1 MTIFTSWK
9 NSLAICSLKNSKLLW
24 YAFMRSVRDL
34 YILLWRNAS
43 NDILAFFAL
52 YVLEKMHLFY
62 RLQQA
67 EIDINTGAIRLMPEN
82 LLLFILVIVSW
93 FVQAFIFLR
102 LFFYAFLLAR
112 NSMQNKNVAYLQE
125 WKKKYQMYF
134 FGAIFIAAI
143 VGLLCSLPFSVFFV
157 FHPHFYIALYLYIFL
172 ISVFFKPFYFIFLF
186 FLFDTVLY
194 YSSMPKNKLY
204 RVFLLAINAGKNSV
218 KMVVYNLPLFF
229 LIGSIANLLGMGLDV
244 AVNVIPDPF
253 FVNSINKLLQIVLVP
268 VTICLYGVLYTKYSY
283 EQIDLYTEGVKE

>member
-43 NDILAFFAL
+43 NYISFFFAL
-52 YVLEKMHLFY
+52 YVIEKMHLFY

-67 EIDINTGAIRLMPEN
+67 EFDVNTGAIRLMPEN
-82 LLLFILVIVSW
+82 SLLFILVIVSW
-93 FVQAFIFLR
+93 FVQVFIFLR

-112 NSMQNKNVAYLQE
+112 NSMQNKNMAYLQE
-125 WKKKYQMYF
+125 WKRKYQIYF
-134 FGAIFIAAI
+134 FGGIFIAAI
-143 VGLLCSLPFSVFFV
+143 VGLLCSVPFSVFFV
-157 FHPHFYIALYLYIFL
+157 FYPHFYIALYFYFFL
-172 ISVFFKPFYFIFLF
+172 IAVFFKPFYFIFLF

-194 YSSMPKNKLY
+194 YSSIPKNKFY
-204 RVFLLAINAGKNSV
+204 RVFFLTLNACKNSV
-218 KMVVYNLPLFF
+218 KMVVYNWPLFF
-229 LIGSIANLLGMGLDV
+229 LIGFIANLLGMGLDV
-244 AVNVIPDPF
+244 VVNVIPDPF